1 MNSLMNPQ
9 TLKDK
14 IFKVLF
20 PEQYV
25 TDKVNKFLSALLPEL
40 IEFVRSER
48 TEFTFNLGNVDYE
61 YAGLLVTKLRN
72 CNLSTEV
79 VFKSGT
85 AKVTVY
91 TADHADTLKR
101 GVRFPKL
108 RSAAGKAA
116 NANDNNYYSTDIDNP
131 DQTALGSKLIE
142 LKNRFGLS
150 MRDSIYKGVSLLY
163 LVLPKI
169 AAGKQVV
176 IKPEDIVKPAR

>member
-25 TDKVNKFLSALLPEL
+25 ADKVNEFLCAVLPEL

-61 YAGLLVTKLRN
+61 YAGLLVTKLGN

-79 VFKSGT
+79 VFKSAT

-108 RSAAGKAA
+108 RWTQYAG
-116 NANDNNYYSTDIDNP
+116 
-131 DQTALGSKLIE
+131 Q
-142 LKNRFGLS
+142 
-150 MRDSIYKGVSLLY
+150 Y
-163 LVLPKI
+163 L
-169 AAGKQVV
+169 
-176 IKPEDIVKPAR
+176 